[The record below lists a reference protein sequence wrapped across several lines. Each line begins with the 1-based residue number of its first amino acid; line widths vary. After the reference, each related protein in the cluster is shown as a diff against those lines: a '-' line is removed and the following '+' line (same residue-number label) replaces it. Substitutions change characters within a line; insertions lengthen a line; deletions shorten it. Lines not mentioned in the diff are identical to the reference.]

1 MGRRG
6 GGREWDFRAEGV
18 SHLNLVGTL
27 GSQSSEG
34 VSKWPE
40 PEADKDT
47 KGTGV
52 GVEG

>member
-1 MGRRG
+1 MGLQSRG
-6 GGREWDFRAEGV
+6 
-18 SHLNLVGTL
+18 HLNLVGTL

-40 PEADKDT
+40 IEADKDT

-52 GVEG
+52 GVEGRDKAPGWREPP